1 MPWFSEIEAESR
13 LITRKR
19 QVGRQ
24 AAQIEP
30 EASNDNKIRVAIP
43 AGIRQPLG
51 RFSVYLASRKGTK
64 GFSAVH
70 KLFGFFPITT
80 RFFPVLFAS

>member
-13 LITRKR
+13 ILTRKW

-24 AAQIEP
+24 AAQIIEP

-43 AGIRQPLG
+43 AGVCQPLG
-51 RFSVYLASRKGTK
+51 SDFVFT
-64 GFSAVH
+64 
-70 KLFGFFPITT
+70 
-80 RFFPVLFAS
+80 

>member
-13 LITRKR
+13 ILTRKW

-24 AAQIEP
+24 AAQIIEP

-43 AGIRQPLG
+43 AGVRQPLG
-51 RFSVYLASRKGTK
+51 SDSVFT
-64 GFSAVH
+64 
-70 KLFGFFPITT
+70 
-80 RFFPVLFAS
+80 

>member
-1 MPWFSEIEAESR
+1 MSDPSDRPGFILPGMPWFSEIEAESR

-30 EASNDNKIRVAIP
+30 EASNDNKIRVSIP
-43 AGIRQPLG
+43 AGVRQPLG
-51 RFSVYLASRKGTK
+51 SDFVFT
-64 GFSAVH
+64 
-70 KLFGFFPITT
+70 
-80 RFFPVLFAS
+80 